1 MELNGM
7 YVIGGN
13 SMEDLAQG
21 VKAVFG
27 DSLFKTEKSE
37 FDVVIEKYTD
47 GEYNRADVIDWML
60 DYLDSLD

>member
-1 MELNGM
+1 MNLNGM

-13 SMEDLAQG
+13 SMEDLKQG
-21 VKAVFG
+21 VKAIFG
-27 DSLFKTEKSE
+27 DSFLEIEKSE
-37 FDVVIEKYTD
+37 FDVVIEKYCA